1 MYAQYPD
8 AVDVLPRLTN
18 AQIDEALSAG
28 QILFFEEFGSVKVMS
43 DINTLVTFNPEKGEA
58 FGLNQ
63 VIRTLDTIAN
73 DVYKNFAA
81 NYIGKIQNN
90 EDGRA
95 LLKAWIVG
103 YLNEI
108 QDNGGI
114 QNFEADDV
122 LVSAGNAINA
132 VVITIAIQPVAAVEK
147 IYVTVNLV
155 DE

>member
-1 MYAQYPD
+1 M
-8 AVDVLPRLTN
+8 
-18 AQIDEALSAG
+18 
-28 QILFFEEFGSVKVMS
+28 
-43 DINTLVTFNPEKGEA
+43 
-58 FGLNQ
+58 
-63 VIRTLDTIAN
+63 
-73 DVYKNFAA
+73 
-81 NYIGKIQNN
+81 NYIGKVRNN
-90 EDGRA
+90 ENGRE

-122 LVSAGNAINA
+122 MVSAGNAFNA

-147 IYVTVNLV
+147 IYVTINLV

>member
-1 MYAQYPD
+1 M
-8 AVDVLPRLTN
+8 
-18 AQIDEALSAG
+18 
-28 QILFFEEFGSVKVMS
+28 
-43 DINTLVTFNPEKGEA
+43 
-58 FGLNQ
+58 
-63 VIRTLDTIAN
+63 
-73 DVYKNFAA
+73 
-81 NYIGKIQNN
+81 NYIGKVRNN
-90 EDGRA
+90 ENGRE

-122 LVSAGNAINA
+122 MVSAGNAINA

-147 IYVTVNLV
+147 IYVTINLV